1 MSDDVAHAIASLERI
16 PDPVLILRA
25 YFLGR
30 VQALDS
36 LVVDAYNKV
45 RKMSK
50 QGNQDAKTIEVN
62 SEKQSKEQREANERV
77 KLALYKAVPKS
88 EQLKNTKAG
97 KDYVGVY
104 GEYALSRYLFTVCT
118 QRLQPSS
125 PAPTADPHTN
135 GEEGA
140 GGDSTHEETTT
151 TEEEQCPPNSNHEN
165 ADPSDD
171 AKNRKQRRAHKKI
184 VALQQE

>member
-125 PAPTADPHTN
+125 PAPTADPHTHS
-135 GEEGA
+135 EEGA

-151 TEEEQCPPNSNHEN
+151 AEEEQCPPNHEN
-165 ADPSDD
+165 DADN
-171 AKNRKQRRAHKKI
+171 AENRKQRRAHKKI